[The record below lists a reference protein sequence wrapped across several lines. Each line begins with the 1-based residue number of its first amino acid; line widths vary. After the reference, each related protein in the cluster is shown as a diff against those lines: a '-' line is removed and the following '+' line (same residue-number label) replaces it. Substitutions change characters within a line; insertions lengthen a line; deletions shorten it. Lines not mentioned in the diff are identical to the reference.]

1 MGKKAKEHRKKVE
14 KRNRRIEQEKY
25 MMKKQI
31 DKLFEQRLEN
41 INIPEITAKLGDKEL
56 PSSIVEDSGI
66 FPNTKLNTELNN
78 LDFTDSN
85 NDGII
90 DIEVIENE
98 PEFDSAGFT
107 IEDRDGT
114 DGSI

>member
-1 MGKKAKEHRKKVE
+1 MGKKAKEHRLKVE
-14 KRNRRIEQEKY
+14 KRNRKLQQEKY

-41 INIPEITAKLGDKEL
+41 VNIPEITAKFGDKEL

-78 LDFTDSN
+78 LDFSDSN
-85 NDGII
+85 NVEFI

-98 PEFDSAGFT
+98 SEDSSVTST
-107 IEDRDGT
+107 IEDNNGT
-114 DGSI
+114 DGPI